1 MTKMIND
8 SRNSPVRVKICGI
21 TSVEDALVAVSA
33 GADAIGLVFYPE
45 SPRYVTVATATKIA
59 ASVGPFVTVVGLFV
73 DATSAE
79 VERVVESVSLH
90 LLQFHGNETV
100 EFCESFQRPYLKAL
114 RMRPELDLQGAMSRY
129 GSAAGI
135 LLDAYR
141 KGVPGGTGETF
152 DWRRVPSQ
160 SEQAVVLAGGLTPEN
175 IIDALAATRVYGVDV
190 SGGVESLPGKKD
202 PTKVVNFIRRVKTGL
217 I

>member
-1 MTKMIND
+1 MIND
-8 SRNSPVRVKICGI
+8 GRNSPVRVKICGI
-21 TSVEDALVAVSA
+21 TSVDDALVAVAA

-45 SPRYVTVATATKIA
+45 SPRYVTVATAAKIA

-73 DATSAE
+73 NASRAE
-79 VERVVESVSLH
+79 VERVVEGVALH

-114 RMRPELDLQGAMSRY
+114 RMRPDIDVRSEMSRY
-129 GSAAGI
+129 HSAAGI

-152 DWRRVPSQ
+152 DWRRVPKK
-160 SEQAVVLAGGLTPEN
+160 SEQAVVLAGGLRPEN
-175 IIDALAATRVYGVDV
+175 IIDALAATHVYGVDV
-190 SGGVESLPGKKD
+190 SGGVEALPGKKD
-202 PTKVVNFIRRVKTGL
+202 PIKVVNFIRRVKTGL